1 MTFPAVTA
9 PYGLQPINRIDGMP
23 YAGAIR
29 QIPVAAGFGT
39 AIFNGDTVVINSDG
53 VLVKST
59 TTDSGN
65 IVGVCV
71 GGQYVNSSGQTV
83 QGQFIPALAS
93 TSTNLALAY
102 VVDDPMA
109 LFKVAVVTSGTTMGT
124 AGRTVVGSNLPL
136 VLNAGNT
143 TTDSGNIVGVCLGGQ
158 YVNSSGQTIQGQF
171 IPALA
176 STSTNLALA
185 YVVDDPMALFKVAVV
200 TSGTTMGTAGRTV
213 VGSNLPLVLNAGSTT
228 TGNSAFA
235 VTLTGAGTT
244 ATIPIRVID
253 VVPETA
259 TAADTYTELLVKI
272 NTHQYNDTTGV

>member
-1 MTFPAVTA
+1 MAYPTVSA
-9 PYGLQPINRIDGMP
+9 PYGLQAINRIDGMP

-39 AIFNGDTVVINSDG
+39 AIFDGDTVVINSDG
-53 VLVKST
+53 FLVKST

-65 IVGVCV
+65 IVGVCM
-71 GGQYVNSSGQTV
+71 GGQYVNSNGQTV

-93 TSTNLALAY
+93 TATNLALAY

-124 AGRTVVGSNLPL
+124 AGRTVVGTNLAL
-136 VLNAGNT
+136 VLNAGN
-143 TTDSGNIVGVCLGGQ
+143 
-158 YVNSSGQTIQGQF
+158 
-171 IPALA
+171 
-176 STSTNLALA
+176 
-185 YVVDDPMALFKVAVV
+185 
-200 TSGTTMGTAGRTV
+200 
-213 VGSNLPLVLNAGSTT
+213 TT

-244 ATIPIRVID
+244 ATLPIRVID

-272 NTHQYNDTTGV
+272 NTHQYNNTTGV

>member
-1 MTFPAVTA
+1 MAFPTVSA

-39 AIFNGDTVVINSDG
+39 AIFDGDTVVINSDG
-53 VLVKST
+53 YLVKST

-65 IVGVCV
+65 IVGVCM
-71 GGQYVNSSGQTV
+71 GGHYVNSSNQTI

-93 TSTNLALAY
+93 TATNLALAY

-124 AGRTVVGSNLPL
+124 AGRTVVGTNLAL
-136 VLNAGNT
+136 VLNAGN
-143 TTDSGNIVGVCLGGQ
+143 
-158 YVNSSGQTIQGQF
+158 
-171 IPALA
+171 
-176 STSTNLALA
+176 
-185 YVVDDPMALFKVAVV
+185 
-200 TSGTTMGTAGRTV
+200 
-213 VGSNLPLVLNAGSTT
+213 TT

-259 TAADTYTELLVKI
+259 TAADTFTELLVKI
-272 NTHQYNDTTGV
+272 NTHQYNNTTGV

>member
-1 MTFPAVTA
+1 MAYPTVSA
-9 PYGLQPINRIDGMP
+9 PYGLQAINRIDGMP

-39 AIFNGDTVVINSDG
+39 AIFDGDTVVINSDG
-53 VLVKST
+53 FLVKST

-65 IVGVCV
+65 IVGVCM

-124 AGRTVVGSNLPL
+124 AGRTVVGTNLAL
-136 VLNAGNT
+136 VLNAGN
-143 TTDSGNIVGVCLGGQ
+143 
-158 YVNSSGQTIQGQF
+158 
-171 IPALA
+171 
-176 STSTNLALA
+176 
-185 YVVDDPMALFKVAVV
+185 
-200 TSGTTMGTAGRTV
+200 
-213 VGSNLPLVLNAGSTT
+213 TT

-244 ATIPIRVID
+244 ATLPIRVID

-272 NTHQYNDTTGV
+272 NTHQYNNTTGV

>member
-1 MTFPAVTA
+1 MAYPAVTA

-53 VLVKST
+53 YLVKST
-59 TTDSGN
+59 TTNTGD
-65 IVGVCV
+65 IVGVCM
-71 GGQYVNSSGQTV
+71 GGSYVNSSGQTV
-83 QGQFIPALAS
+83 QGQYIPALAS
-93 TSTNLALAY
+93 TASNLAYAY
-102 VVDDPMA
+102 VVDDPTA

-136 VLNAGNT
+136 VLNPGNT
-143 TTDSGNIVGVCLGGQ
+143 N
-158 YVNSSGQTIQGQF
+158 
-171 IPALA
+171 
-176 STSTNLALA
+176 
-185 YVVDDPMALFKVAVV
+185 
-200 TSGTTMGTAGRTV
+200 
-213 VGSNLPLVLNAGSTT
+213 

-244 ATIPIRVID
+244 AAIPIRVID

-272 NTHQYNDTTGV
+272 NNHQYNDTTGV

>member
-1 MTFPAVTA
+1 MAYPSVTA

-39 AIFNGDTVVINSDG
+39 AIFDGDTVVINSDG
-53 VLVKST
+53 YLVKST
-59 TTDSGN
+59 ATDSGN
-65 IVGVCV
+65 IVGVCM

-83 QGQFIPALAS
+83 QGQYIPALAS
-93 TSTNLALAY
+93 TASNLAYAY
-102 VVDDPMA
+102 IVDDPMA

-124 AGRTVVGSNLPL
+124 AGRTVVGSNLAL

-143 TTDSGNIVGVCLGGQ
+143 S
-158 YVNSSGQTIQGQF
+158 
-171 IPALA
+171 
-176 STSTNLALA
+176 
-185 YVVDDPMALFKVAVV
+185 
-200 TSGTTMGTAGRTV
+200 
-213 VGSNLPLVLNAGSTT
+213 

-272 NTHQYNDTTGV
+272 NTHQYNNTTGV